1 MKPPVTPTVLID
13 ISEEQMPITAS
24 HPYWVYVVDDV
35 ETKIEIRIRIRDVS
49 IVLSKEQA
57 QKLKEDLIK
66 CG

>member
-1 MKPPVTPTVLID
+1 MKPATPTVLID
-13 ISEEQMPITAS
+13 ISEKQMPITVG
-24 HPYWVYVVDDV
+24 HPYWVYVIDDV
-35 ETKIEIRIRIRDVS
+35 ETKIEIRIRDVS

>member
-1 MKPPVTPTVLID
+1 MKPPVTPTVLD
-13 ISEEQMPITAS
+13 IPEEQMPITVS

-35 ETKIEIRIRIRDVS
+35 ETKIEIRIRDVS